1 MNNLGSYLAAK
12 VAQSKASGGTPPS
25 RRATPAPQQH
35 HRAATPPSPTP
46 SASTTTTTTSIY
58 RQDTNNPTTPLSKR
72 STSIA
77 SGLSTAGSSSAVAR
91 SAGPLATSPTP
102 TTADSS
108 PVFSPLRGLWGTP
121 GVSPNKPKSIN
132 DGGGGAGLL
141 DGFAFE
147 FESLDPGIAFGVGG
161 GGGDGA
167 KCGSRRGSGV
177 AGFSDAFRAS
187 SRVEESRNGTLDEV
201 SREGWLWT
209 QSGHTWT
216 KMYAAL
222 SGERGAGSRSTGAQ
236 IQLYEN
242 ESNSHALRIIS
253 LTACTGVCPAA
264 PRNTNSSQPA
274 FRLVMRDSH
283 GLLFASDSRAER
295 DRWVSSLTAIVGE
308 ADEDDQDED
317 EDREEE
323 EEESIM
329 ADDDRHH
336 NFRNVTPR
344 PVPSA
349 PAFEQVAETGF
360 YARRN
365 SDSATGAV
373 QQHQHRVGG
382 AGSSLFGNRPAQPQS
397 TPSSGTVTGVRAAAA
412 SDLHAELS
420 NVKDLV
426 LRLLDAQIVA
436 GDPGAGFDILREE
449 LTTAAGSIKEA
460 ARGIVQAGEQIGS
473 RQRDNNATAAAAA
486 APPSAEL
493 EAAVSELTES
503 MEMRTSK
510 IAKMVHE
517 LLTQTKA
524 NSTTVAN
531 TDHAALKPWLDSLGQ
546 QMSQLLTQRDAQPE
560 TSALDDL
567 QKTLKKVAEKLDT
580 RDSLGYAITDLAE
593 QTSGLSAAQQQAAV
607 DMGQLM
613 TMIAAGNQRSTSAW
627 NAGLQTLSAE
637 IQSTLAKRLND
648 ITSASTAKI
657 NEQLEAKTAD
667 IKAAIAT
674 TITTR
679 DKHADFA
686 LDPMMELLVDIR
698 DRLAATPAAPGRA
711 GSGTGDRLDRPTT
724 NMITA
729 INDKLIHLSRVVDH
743 VQATQTARFSS
754 LDTALAAVGGGA
766 AGNDDE
772 SEAAQ
777 MIQLHKLTD
786 IGEGVAGLA
795 DRVARAGREAQTR
808 HDVVDGR
815 LDRIAD
821 QLKHMHRTV
830 TKLVQVGM
838 LGADANEAGS
848 AGDVVSVS
856 GGPGGAS
863 GVAAALA
870 EQRSVLGRMREDLG
884 EIKEQLAD
892 DVTGARLADLL
903 AMFAISQDTHS
914 VVADKVSRIEALG
927 KTSAGAVQ
935 ELQDKLKI
943 AATAHASN
951 ETATADADAHAL
963 LQQVAAQIE
972 KLGSAP
978 SQNSAHKLI
987 ESIHSCLV
995 SYLPIDLDSRL
1006 SSIQTSLG
1014 AISRSTSPIRG
1025 GGALSDPWLSSASA
1039 SAASSSSPQDLRE
1052 LLACYH
1058 ESAQREHASAA
1069 ALDSIQHSL
1078 ARVLD
1083 CFDAHGLF
1091 QRTSSVPVPV
1101 SVPATTMPAVAARLT
1116 DVTEFK
1122 ELRDA
1127 VMEIRNATAGRETVR
1142 EELAMLVG
1150 KRNALRE
1157 EITAL
1162 QAQKTELKTVGGSGG
1177 QRGPKF
1183 GFVEMG
1189 SACRRISCPPGIP
1202 IAPAIEK

>member
-1 MNNLGSYLAAK
+1 MNNLSSYLAAK
-12 VAQSKASGGTPPS
+12 VAQSRGGGGSGGTPTS
-25 RRATPAPQQH
+25 RRATPAPQQQ
-35 HRAATPPSPTP
+35 RPASPPSPTP
-46 SASTTTTTTSIY
+46 TAKSAAPSVVY
-58 RQDTNNPTTPLSKR
+58 QPHALYRRQDNNNSQPSLSKR
-72 STSIA
+72 SSSTA
-77 SGLSTAGSSSAVAR
+77 SGLSTAAPSTSR
-91 SAGPLATSPTP
+91 NGPLPTSPTP
-102 TTADSS
+102 TTANSS

-132 DGGGGAGLL
+132 GNGGGLL

-147 FESLDPGIAFGVGG
+147 FESLDPGIAFGLGSGG
-161 GGGDGA
+161 SGYGGGDNSSS
-167 KCGSRRGSGV
+167 SRRGSA
-177 AGFSDAFRAS
+177 AGFSDAFRAP
-187 SRVEESRNGTLDEV
+187 SRVEDSRTSTSHEV

-222 SGERGAGSRSTGAQ
+222 SGQRGAGSRSTGAQ
-236 IQLYEN
+236 IQLYDN
-242 ESNSHALRIIS
+242 ETDSHALRTIS
-253 LTACTGVCPAA
+253 LTACTGVHPATPA
-264 PRNTNSSQPA
+264 STSSISQPA
-274 FRLVMRDSH
+274 FRLVMCDSSR
-283 GLLFASDSRAER
+283 GCLFAADSRAER
-295 DRWVSSLTAIVGE
+295 DRWVSALAAIVGE

-317 EDREEE
+317 EARDEEE
-323 EEESIM
+323 EEEDALISGGS
-329 ADDDRHH
+329 
-336 NFRNVTPR
+336 NFRSVTPR

-349 PAFEQVAETGF
+349 PAYDQMIETSHYG
-360 YARRN
+360 RRN
-365 SDSATGAV
+365 SAGASASGV
-373 QQHQHRVGG
+373 MEQNRSVGG
-382 AGSSLFGNRPAQPQS
+382 LFGSRPAPLQS
-397 TPSSGTVTGVRAAAA
+397 TPSSSSLRASVAAAP
-412 SDLHAELS
+412 DLHAELS

-436 GDPGAGFDILREE
+436 GDPGAGLEILREQ
-449 LTTAAGSIKEA
+449 LATAVDTIKDA
-460 ARGIVQAGEQIGS
+460 ARGITNAGEQLAS
-473 RQRDNNATAAAAA
+473 RQQQKDEGAAAAVVATAAAA
-486 APPSAEL
+486 PSAEL
-493 EAAVSELTES
+493 EAAVSELIES

-524 NSTTVAN
+524 NATPDTTVAEQK
-531 TDHAALKPWLDSLGQ
+531 HAESDSNALEELNA
-546 QMSQLLTQRDAQPE
+546 TV
-560 TSALDDL
+560 
-567 QKTLKKVAEKLDT
+567 KKLVEKLESSET
-580 RDSLGYAITDLAE
+580 LSCGITDLAE
-593 QTSGLSAAQQQAAV
+593 QTSGLSAAQQQTAV
-607 DMGQLM
+607 DIAQLM
-613 TMIAAGNQRSTSAW
+613 TMIAAGNQRATGASEANLRSLST
-627 NAGLQTLSAE
+627 E
-637 IQSTLAKRLND
+637 IQAAIAKHTGDVTTTSTRQVND
-648 ITSASTAKI
+648 H
-657 NEQLEAKTAD
+657 LDAKTAD
-667 IKAAIAT
+667 IKEAIAT
-674 TITTR
+674 TAAAHS
-679 DKHADFA
+679 KHADAA
-686 LDPMMELLVDIR
+686 LAPMMEILVEIR
-698 DRLAATPAAPGRA
+698 DRLSAAPPPGRGA
-711 GSGTGDRLDRPTT
+711 ASSGTGDRLDRPTT

-743 VQATQTARFSS
+743 VQSTQTARFSS
-754 LDTALAAVGGGA
+754 LDTALAAAGSGASGTRGG
-766 AGNDDE
+766 DE
-772 SEAAQ
+772 TEAAQ

-838 LGADANEAGS
+838 LGGDAGEGGS
-848 AGDVVSVS
+848 GEMNSA
-856 GGPGGAS
+856 GGAS
-863 GVAAALA
+863 GGAGGVAAALA

-927 KTSAGAVQ
+927 ETSAGAVQ

-943 AATAHASN
+943 AAGTVQGSDNTTA
-951 ETATADADAHAL
+951 ADADARAL

-1025 GGALSDPWLSSASA
+1025 GGGAAPDPWVSAPA
-1039 SAASSSSPQDLRE
+1039 RAASSPQDLSE
-1052 LLACYH
+1052 LLSCYH
-1058 ESAQREHASAA
+1058 ESAQREHVTAA

-1091 QRTSSVPVPV
+1091 QKSGPVPIPV
-1101 SVPATTMPAVAARLT
+1101 ATPRAAAANVI
-1116 DVTEFK
+1116 DVTELK

-1127 VMEIRNATAGRETVR
+1127 VMEICNATAGRETVG

-1150 KRNALRE
+1150 KRNELRE
-1157 EITAL
+1157 EIAAL
-1162 QAQKTELKTVGGSGG
+1162 EAQKMEVSKVGGGG
-1177 QRGPKF
+1177 QRAPKV
-1183 GFVEMG
+1183 GLVAISG
-1189 SACRRISCPPGIP
+1189 ASRRISCPPGIP
-1202 IAPAIEK
+1202 IAPALER